1 MNRNNCIKRIDCEIK
16 ESSWERYKK
25 SLLSNEDR
33 IKLYTLW
40 DKYDSTP
47 NSTSIK
53 YNTKEQEEWVE
64 WLMEHFQFRR
74 GFLLTLHLPS
84 YLTFGRFSETSQR
97 INQKNPSDYF
107 FQIEQILT
115 RFNRRLE
122 SRVFKGGKGRLEKFS
137 VIEGCY
143 NSSKRNHIHMIIE
156 CPSWISLEKFEHLI
170 RLSHGSRLHKQGLET
185 YIRTEYDIDD
195 KDKSLRSKMFELGKI
210 HIQPLHSFGNNQRLF
225 TYLTKECRKDTYTVS
240 SKNTYEKRSL
250 RCLGRGKSVS
260 YEKRKPWVPN
270 SNRISQG
277 VDGFVNLLN
286 HMNLNNEELK
296 QELTPSYCHYLRD
309 QLPPEPSK
317 RYKKKPKKFEGNT
330 IFGTGL
336 NELGNRKKSSL
347 SRIKRINDSL
357 SRVDSPN

>member
-1 MNRNNCIKRIDCEIK
+1 MKEINCIKNIDCEIK

-170 RLSHGSRLHKQGLET
+170 RLSHGSRLHEGF
-185 YIRTEYDIDD
+185 DIKENNLAVNDD
-195 KDKSLRSKMFELGKI
+195 FRLFEFLSSR
-210 HIQPLHSFGNNQRLF
+210 QNNQSLERSMKAL
-225 TYLTKECRKDTYTVS
+225 YLQVFSINNWTLS
-240 SKNTYEKRSL
+240 ASNTYGLGGTPLAEAIYCAKDLVAQIKMQEKVQ
-250 RCLGRGKSVS
+250 GK
-260 YEKRKPWVPN
+260 
-270 SNRISQG
+270 
-277 VDGFVNLLN
+277 LLDTK
-286 HMNLNNEELK
+286 LQTYRFPL
-296 QELTPSYCHYLRD
+296 
-309 QLPPEPSK
+309 
-317 RYKKKPKKFEGNT
+317 
-330 IFGTGL
+330 
-336 NELGNRKKSSL
+336 
-347 SRIKRINDSL
+347 
-357 SRVDSPN
+357 